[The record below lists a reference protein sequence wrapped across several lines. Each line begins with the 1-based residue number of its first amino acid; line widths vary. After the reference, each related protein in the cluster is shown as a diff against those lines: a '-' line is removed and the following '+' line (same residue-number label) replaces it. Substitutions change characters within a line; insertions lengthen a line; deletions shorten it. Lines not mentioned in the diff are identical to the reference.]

1 MEEISS
7 INFELID
14 AYFIKKLRSSNNS
27 SADELC
33 QELNISKSYLY
44 NMEKGDKNLSEI
56 IFNKALKYYHV
67 NYDRDIR
74 LYEEAYN
81 LTIKLYESFV
91 FKNNEL
97 FKKYEKEFKEK
108 ETIFENS
115 RGFIFKELIIA
126 INNILKN
133 KELASLMLNEAS
145 KYLPLYDNNISYI
158 YAVIYGFAKDI
169 HHNLNNARK
178 IIFDIYNNNT
188 HNNIKPSIKGM
199 LYYQIGKIY
208 GYDKSPIESLKY
220 YEKAIV
226 FLKDIYCIERIN
238 QAKIEI
244 ASTFLDL
251 GLYNKAEKEYFTA
264 LEEANKYNYKRR
276 INACL
281 NNLAYLYFI
290 QKRYDECKE
299 YVYKAKEA
307 GSTHP
312 DLNYYIAY
320 IAYLKQP
327 KEQAR
332 VIVNELL
339 KDEEDIYTQ
348 RMLKMIQGFINDNY
362 KNIDLY
368 FERVKKYLEDLDDVL
383 EIKELYKLN
392 LAYYKE
398 RNRDRYYQLVD
409 EYLEIIEN

>member
-1 MEEISS
+1 M
-7 INFELID
+7 LID

-44 NMEKGDKNLSEI
+44 NIENGEKNLSEF
-56 IFNKALKYYHV
+56 IFNKILNYYHA
-67 NYDRDIR
+67 NYDRDIK

-81 LTIKLYESFV
+81 LTIKVYESFV

-97 FKKYEKEFKEK
+97 FEKYKKEFKEK
-108 ETIFENS
+108 RNIFENS
-115 RGFIFKELIIA
+115 RGFIFNELIVA
-126 INNILKN
+126 IINLLKN
-133 KELASLMLNEAS
+133 KELTSLMLNKAS
-145 KYLPLYDNNISYI
+145 KYLPLYDGNISYI

-169 HHNLNNARK
+169 RHNLNEVRK
-178 IIFDIYNNNT
+178 IIFYIYKNNMN
-188 HNNIKPSIKGM
+188 NNIKPSINGM

-208 GYDKSPIESLKY
+208 GCDKDPIQALRY
-220 YEKAIV
+220 YEEAIV
-226 FLKDIYCIERIN
+226 YLKDIYCIERIN

-244 ASTFLDL
+244 AGVFLDL
-251 GLYNKAEKEYFTA
+251 GLYDKAEKEYFNA
-264 LEEANKYNYKRR
+264 LEEAKKFNYIRR

-307 GSTHP
+307 RSTHP

-327 KEQAR
+327 KKQAR
-332 VIVNELL
+332 LVVNELL